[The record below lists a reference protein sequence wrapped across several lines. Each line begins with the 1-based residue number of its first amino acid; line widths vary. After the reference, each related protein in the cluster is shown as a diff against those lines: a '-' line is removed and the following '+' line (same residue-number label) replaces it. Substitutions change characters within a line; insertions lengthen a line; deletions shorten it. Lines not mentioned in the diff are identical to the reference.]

1 MAKLRKIY
9 YIYLQ
14 KTNRDMKRIIT
25 LIAATFITAIAMAS
39 CGDGKV
45 IKITS
50 TEQFNEIKL
59 PAVVDFYADWCG
71 PCRKIAPIMDELAQD
86 YEGKVNFY
94 KVDVDV
100 CNELAAAFGISSIPA
115 VLFIPEDGEPQMTVG
130 SRGKSQFITEIE
142 TILLDK

>member
-1 MAKLRKIY
+1 
-9 YIYLQ
+9 
-14 KTNRDMKRIIT
+14 MKRIIT
-25 LIAATFITAIAMAS
+25 LIAVTFITAIAMAS
-39 CGDGKV
+39 CGDDKV

-50 TEQFNEIKL
+50 AEQFNEIKL

-100 CNELAAAFGISSIPA
+100 CDELAAAFGISSIPA
-115 VLFIPEDGEPQMTVG
+115 VLFIPEEGEPQMTVG
-130 SRGKSQFITEIE
+130 ARGKSQFITEIE
-142 TILLDK
+142 TILLGK